1 MQIFFNASDIAA
13 LINKNPYKSQEE
25 ILHNI
30 LCKIQKIENKT
41 DINKFK
47 NIDNTATL
55 KLLDVF
61 KNNKD
66 ITDTQYEIYTDK
78 LNTVKTTDDCLKL
91 NKELLEC
98 VTKNC
103 IKLNNT
109 NDCIKQQ
116 KILEKK
122 VDNILGEKNTK
133 EIKEYM
139 NGFINK
145 KRGIRNENKI
155 IEQYAKKYKTNV
167 TNNNSKL
174 YKYKLCSI
182 NDIDFYICGK
192 IDGIE
197 NDELIEVKNRKNRL
211 FTFIPEYEQIQIEIY
226 FKLTNLNKGKLIQ
239 NYNDTQ
245 SIILIE
251 QNNDLW
257 NIIETELNIV
267 ANKLIDLL

>member
-116 KILEKK
+116 KI
-122 VDNILGEKNTK
+122 
-133 EIKEYM
+133 
-139 NGFINK
+139 
-145 KRGIRNENKI
+145 
-155 IEQYAKKYKTNV
+155 
-167 TNNNSKL
+167 
-174 YKYKLCSI
+174 
-182 NDIDFYICGK
+182 
-192 IDGIE
+192 
-197 NDELIEVKNRKNRL
+197 
-211 FTFIPEYEQIQIEIY
+211 
-226 FKLTNLNKGKLIQ
+226 
-239 NYNDTQ
+239 
-245 SIILIE
+245 
-251 QNNDLW
+251 
-257 NIIETELNIV
+257 
-267 ANKLIDLL
+267 